1 MGTRHLLFSD
11 SVRLAHLRAKAPVK
25 YKTDNPGPFPIMNFD
40 VQGFPILHISGYNC
54 RLPMQIKVCRHPR
67 HVDIKLQTRKCITNT
82 KLPDGHPQQKPGFV
96 YFVPFRCTTSP

>member
-25 YKTDNPGPFPIMNFD
+25 YETDNPGPLPIMNFD

-54 RLPMQIKVCRHPR
+54 RLPM
-67 HVDIKLQTRKCITNT
+67 
-82 KLPDGHPQQKPGFV
+82 
-96 YFVPFRCTTSP
+96 